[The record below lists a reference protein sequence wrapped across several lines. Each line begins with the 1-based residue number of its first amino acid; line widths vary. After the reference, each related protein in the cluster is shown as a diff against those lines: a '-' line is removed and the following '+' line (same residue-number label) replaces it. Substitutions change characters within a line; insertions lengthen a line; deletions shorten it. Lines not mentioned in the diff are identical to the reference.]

1 MKAEQSVDSGEVT
14 SGLVTQAVLDGHTPR
29 GLRVTWI
36 HWDSGFRGRG
46 LQISDLITA
55 VNGIGLEPAL
65 KPGMFSTAIGQA
77 NDPVGWRT
85 ASAHANDVVR
95 LTVLRK
101 HTTLEITGT
110 LTAQRTYLVDNRNA
124 LAPGGPRSLERDGFG
139 STWGMWNE
147 EMVKRLSVI
156 LDGSWM
162 RPAYRLDTRREL
174 ADLGSQ
180 QKRLDSLRERYPGVY
195 AKAMAEDFGAA
206 VACLA
211 GTRYE
216 TVDLE
221 YRELGAKRLV
231 QVLQAS
237 HVTWNA
243 ILNSVAGRTRSAFP
257 VPPFDQAAALAGTVV
272 VLPPLIEEDWI
283 TDLGR
288 SFAVAQDR
296 SGAYFVPLN
305 TEAFSRFYAA
315 QQRFHTQVSTELAQR
330 WEFLGVVGSQP
341 LLLSV
346 GERQQFG
353 FVVELLAVKAGRN
366 GELVI
371 DLRDGGRL
379 FAGEAELVAV
389 VVPALA
395 EHATA
400 QQAIETLI
408 SAVKVADERT
418 WRSLFA
424 TWRAYDFDGHM
435 FYSAVDR
442 PTDGMFAEAWKTSR
456 DFMAADVLDVRVI
469 DIEEPWVVLPANAI
483 RGNPLIE
490 QTVVWVD
497 HVGAFNGEYRA
508 FNRSR
513 LHRRW
518 PLQRQNGGPWR
529 ISELQTL

>member
-1 MKAEQSVDSGEVT
+1 MNAEQSVDTGEVT
-14 SGLVTQAVLDGHTPR
+14 SGLVTQAVLNAHTPR

-36 HWDSGFRGRG
+36 YWDSGLRGRG
-46 LQISDLITA
+46 LQLGDLITA
-55 VNGIGLEPAL
+55 VNGMNLDPAL

-77 NDPVGWRT
+77 NDTLGWRT
-85 ASAHANDVVR
+85 ASARANDVVR

-101 HTTLEITGT
+101 RTTLDITGT
-110 LTAQRTYLVDNRNA
+110 LTAQRIYLADNKNA
-124 LAPGGPRSLERDGFG
+124 LAPGGPQSLARDGFG

-147 EMVKRLSVI
+147 DMVKRLSVI
-156 LDGSWM
+156 LDGSW
-162 RPAYRLDTRREL
+162 RQLAYRLDTRREL
-174 ADLGSQ
+174 AE
-180 QKRLDSLRERYPGVY
+180 LDSQHKRIDTLQERYPGTY
-195 AKAMAEDFGAA
+195 AKAMAEDFAA
-206 VACLA
+206 ALACLA

-221 YRELGAKRLV
+221 YRELGAKRLA
-231 QVLQAS
+231 QVKQAS
-237 HVTWNA
+237 NMA
-243 ILNSVAGRTRSAFP
+243 GQNILNSVADRTRPAFP
-257 VPPFDQAAALAGTVV
+257 ALPFDQAAALAGTVV
-272 VLPPLIEEDWI
+272 TLPPLIEEDWI

-288 SFAVAQDR
+288 SFAVARDR

-305 TEAFSRFYAA
+305 TEAFGRFYAA

-330 WEFLGVVGSQP
+330 WEFLGVIGSQP

-366 GELVI
+366 GELVL
-371 DLRDGGRL
+371 DLRDGGSL
-379 FAGEAELVAV
+379 FAGEAELVAMA
-389 VVPALA
+389 VPAIA

-400 QQAIETLI
+400 QQVIETLV

-469 DIEEPWVVLPANAI
+469 DIEEPWVVVPANAT

-497 HVGAFNGEYRA
+497 HVGAFDGEYRA

-518 PLQRQNGGPWR
+518 PLQRQHGGPWR
-529 ISELQTL
+529 VSELQTL